1 MTNVTVDTSFGPSN
15 QAGKLLVIPL
25 WAKNNVTLNPVCKI
39 SPQQQIEAT
48 FQISAPFCAWFTS
61 LPVLRTLSSSGDLFW
76 QRCKAKHKK
85 WSNQHTESW
94 QYKLFLAI
102 ETSGQC
108 HHTVHSGKQIVFKL
122 KAPEFQYFE
131 RSLTVLE
138 WEINS
143 VVRYAISSLVS
154 TAER

>member
-1 MTNVTVDTSFGPSN
+1 MVNVTVDTSFGPSD
-15 QAGKLLVIPL
+15 QAGKLLVIRL

-39 SPQQQIEAT
+39 SPQQQTEAT

-61 LPVLRTLSSSGDLFW
+61 LPVLRTFSFSGDLFW
-76 QRCKAKHKK
+76 QRREAKHKK
-85 WSNQHTESW
+85 WSNQHTKRW

-102 ETSGQC
+102 EKSGQC
-108 HHTVHSGKQIVFKL
+108 HHTVHSGKQIVLNL
-122 KAPEFQYFE
+122 KAPEFQCFK

-138 WEINS
+138 WKINS